1 MKRSSPEAQGI
12 ASSAVLALVEEA
24 EEKLGALHS
33 VMISRNGNV
42 VAEGWWKPYAPDLNH
57 WLFSLRGCQ

>member
-24 EEKLGALHS
+24 EEKARRTPQRYD
-33 VMISRNGNV
+33 ITEWQRRSRRLV
-42 VAEGWWKPYAPDLNH
+42 ET
-57 WLFSLRGCQ
+57 LRP